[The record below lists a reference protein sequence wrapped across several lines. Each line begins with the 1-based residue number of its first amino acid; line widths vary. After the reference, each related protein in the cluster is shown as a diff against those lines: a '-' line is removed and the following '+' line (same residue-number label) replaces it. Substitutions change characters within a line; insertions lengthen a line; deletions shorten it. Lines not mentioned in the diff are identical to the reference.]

1 MLTEDEEVTASS
13 CTISVITT
21 LTFTVLAV
29 ASRTGYKQLEDTG
42 LSFPAGEI
50 LQGSTAKGDNEITAL
65 YLCLPLISN
74 FILIEE
80 RAGSSSAG
88 FIPVVIIS
96 N

>member
-21 LTFTVLAV
+21 LTFTVLAL

-50 LQGSTAKGDNEITAL
+50 LQGSTAKGDNSI
-65 YLCLPLISN
+65 
-74 FILIEE
+74 
-80 RAGSSSAG
+80 
-88 FIPVVIIS
+88 IPVPPPYFKLHL
-96 N
+96 NRGEGR